1 MPEGAGR
8 EGIRDFPDDPAPLRV
23 APSVSRTVRRR
34 SAIAGTSGA
43 GASIGFEEGDV
54 VMGDGMFPEF
64 QLADQIQQA
73 KAPYMLG
80 SFNAVVGP
88 DVQAVPVISTLDG
101 EMPEQTRIGR
111 RRRTDSV
118 FRVIDET
125 AVGALGALVTD
136 TVAPMSAE
144 TFGLELFDTPNRD
157 DADRLK
163 IDAVDTLL
171 TLLSVGAK
179 ATPDTDATGGIAVD
193 AALRVAFGAELLA
206 RTARGVILGRDVP
219 DIPEDLLQRFGDLEQ
234 VGCFQTIQN
243 AATAYA
249 NARDAATPRP
259 VGVIQKLD
267 PVDACPGT
275 KLSITG
281 AGFGTSGM
289 VAFTTASGVVLV
301 AATKWQDDLV
311 EVLVPSNAVPGPI
324 GLYPPTDSQV
334 TESLGAAGGELLD
347 VLGHCFGPA
356 VQARL
361 DGARNTLS
369 TPPVLVTTGAF
380 FEGGV
385 PLIRSFLVDGHPSL
399 VGRPGQTITL
409 SWEIR
414 GATSVTVT
422 GTGAAPAPTTAATI
436 DAFGRGS
443 VRIKL
448 PARHLGRRLHAR
460 GNEQVRHQRPGERLG
475 VGQGNDRLRAQRRGR
490 PWRLPARRA
499 ALPGRPRHQ
508 T

>member
-1 MPEGAGR
+1 
-8 EGIRDFPDDPAPLRV
+8 
-23 APSVSRTVRRR
+23 
-34 SAIAGTSGA
+34 
-43 GASIGFEEGDV
+43 
-54 VMGDGMFPEF
+54 MGDGMLPEF
-64 QLADQIQQA
+64 QLADQVQQA

-111 RRRTDSV
+111 RQHTDSV

-136 TVAPMSAE
+136 TVAPMGRRES
-144 TFGLELFDTPNRD
+144 FGLELFDTPNRD
-157 DADRLK
+157 DADRPK

-179 ATPDTDATGGIAVD
+179 ATPDTDATGWDRGGCCTSTWLSA
-193 AALRVAFGAELLA
+193 RSCSPERHVASSWG
-206 RTARGVILGRDVP
+206 TAGPG
-219 DIPEDLLQRFGDLEQ
+219 IPEDLLQRFGDLEQ

-249 NARDAATPRP
+249 NARDTTTPRP

-267 PVDACPGT
+267 PVDTYPGT

-324 GLYPPTDSQV
+324 GLYPPSDSQIW
-334 TESLGAAGGELLD
+334 TESLGGRRWRSCSMCSGTASVPPSKHG
-347 VLGHCFGPA
+347 
-356 VQARL
+356 
-361 DGARNTLS
+361 S
-369 TPPVLVTTGAF
+369 T
-380 FEGGV
+380 
-385 PLIRSFLVDGHPSL
+385 
-399 VGRPGQTITL
+399 
-409 SWEIR
+409 
-414 GATSVTVT
+414 
-422 GTGAAPAPTTAATI
+422 APTT
-436 DAFGRGS
+436 
-443 VRIKL
+443 
-448 PARHLGRRLHAR
+448 PCPHRRCS
-460 GNEQVRHQRPGERLG
+460 
-475 VGQGNDRLRAQRRGR
+475 
-490 PWRLPARRA
+490 
-499 ALPGRPRHQ
+499 
-508 T
+508 